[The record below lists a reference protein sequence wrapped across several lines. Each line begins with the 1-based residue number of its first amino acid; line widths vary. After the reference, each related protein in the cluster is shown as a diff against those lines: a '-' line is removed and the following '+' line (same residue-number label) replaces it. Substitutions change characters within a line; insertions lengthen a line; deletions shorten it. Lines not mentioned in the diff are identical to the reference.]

1 MPVNRRSFLKAAGI
15 LAVNNAVPVLAQ
27 GTGPGVVVNDI
38 HSQLNPTRVHEIAPI
53 ASSSELQRAIKRAAQ
68 AGRAVSIAGGR
79 HAMGAQQ
86 FAADSVL
93 LDMSKFNRVRSFDR
107 AKGVVEVDAGI
118 MWPALVDYLL
128 ERAGGTTAPVGHCA
142 KTDRRRSPD
151 DWRSPVGQR
160 AWPRVEDEA
169 VCRRRRVVRPR

>member
-15 LAVNNAVPVLAQ
+15 LAVNNAVPVLGQ
-27 GTGPGVVVNDI
+27 GAGPGVVVNDI
-38 HSQLNPTRVHEIAPI
+38 HSQLNPTRVREIAPI
-53 ASSSELQRAIKRAAQ
+53 ASSSDLRRAIKQAAQ

-93 LDMSKFNRVRSFDR
+93 LDMTRFNRVRSFDR
-107 AKGVVEVDAGI
+107 VKGVVEVDAGI

-128 ERAGGTTAPVGHCA
+128 KEQAGAAAPVGHRA
-142 KTDRRRSPD
+142 KADRRRSPD
-151 DWRSPVGQR
+151 DWRGPVGQR

-169 VCRRRRVVRPR
+169 VCRRRRVVRSR